1 MLVYLYLLIKKSMLE
16 KTNLT
21 VEFLSRKKLENEA
34 LKRDINSVHKSLRN
48 D

>member
-1 MLVYLYLLIKKSMLE
+1 MLGYLYLIIKKSILE

-21 VEFLSRKKLENEA
+21 VDFLSRKKLENEV

>member
-1 MLVYLYLLIKKSMLE
+1 MLGYLYLLIKKSMLK

>member
-1 MLVYLYLLIKKSMLE
+1 MLE